1 MHRREL
7 TALSTAARTRV
18 HISLRLAARRASDTK
33 DSKPHG
39 SSSRARRSC
48 ERYDTCVVGFA
59 AFASTAGG
67 IHTTHAE
74 RRATRQSSS
83 ARTAN
88 ATTPQV
94 YPLLRR
100 SSSARSPPRPAW
112 PSSSVAR
119 VRVRGREAGRA
130 RRGGF
135 EERRLEVKGSGR
147 RKMNLILTCS
157 RRWRRWRPM
166 SPRRRRHDQAGVY
179 APREGAAAVSR
190 RRRLRGAGRRLQ
202 ARARR
207 TMASTSTKKPPAS
220 SSSTHGYVL
229 TTSARC
235 RTRASLV
242 VLERHA
248 PASY

>member
-1 MHRREL
+1 MTRFADDYVKFRAASQRYGSKVHALGASAPPRARSSPHEGRIIPKRSRRSHGWRTWGQPFAMHRREL

-39 SSSRARRSC
+39 SSSRARRSG

-100 SSSARSPPRPAW
+100 SSARPRSRP
-112 PSSSVAR
+112 
-119 VRVRGREAGRA
+119 RA

-135 EERRLEVKGSGR
+135 EERRLELTDSGR
-147 RKMNLILTCS
+147 QKMSLNLTWS
-157 RRWRRWRPM
+157 RRRRRRRPM
-166 SPRRRRHDQAGVY
+166 SPRRRYHDQVRVY
-179 APREGAAAVSR
+179 APREGAAAVPR
-190 RRRLRGAGRRLQ
+190 RRRL
-202 ARARR
+202 
-207 TMASTSTKKPPAS
+207 
-220 SSSTHGYVL
+220 
-229 TTSARC
+229 
-235 RTRASLV
+235 
-242 VLERHA
+242 
-248 PASY
+248 